1 MLERYYPIN
10 QILESENFL
19 AIQWLTLFSLPRAR
33 VQSPVREPRFH
44 KSFDLAKD
52 ENKYANKCFLKR
64 ISMTQLF
71 YNYCFQ

>member
-44 KSFDLAKD
+44 KSSTWPKMKINMQINAF
-52 ENKYANKCFLKR
+52 
-64 ISMTQLF
+64 
-71 YNYCFQ
+71 